1 MSSIFAPILG
11 PMAGVG
17 ILKGLLAVAA
27 AAHSV
32 DTTSTTYQ
40 ILYAAGDAFFMFLPV
55 ILAITAARKFGANVF
70 TSVALAG
77 ALLHTQLRQ

>member
-1 MSSIFAPILG
+1 MDIVSSIFAPILG

-40 ILYAAGDAFFMFLPV
+40 ILYAAGDAFSCSWQSFWRLLRLV
-55 ILAITAARKFGANVF
+55 N
-70 TSVALAG
+70 SVPMS
-77 ALLHTQLRQ
+77 LHQSH